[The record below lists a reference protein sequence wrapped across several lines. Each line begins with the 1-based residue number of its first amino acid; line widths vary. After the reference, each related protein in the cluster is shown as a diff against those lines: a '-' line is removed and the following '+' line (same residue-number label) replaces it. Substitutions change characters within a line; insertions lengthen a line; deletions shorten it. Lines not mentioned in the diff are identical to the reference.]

1 MAREIVA
8 LSPYELI
15 LREISD
21 PVPDEGEVLVRS
33 EFGAAKHGT
42 EMASVKGYGHRG
54 RFDPELRLFVKEEGQ
69 LRPPGE
75 SRVGNMIVG
84 CVESL
89 GAGVDTLVVG
99 DTVAVHS
106 SFTDALTRS
115 ASRCWKLE

>member
-42 EMASVKGYGHRG
+42 EMASVKGM
-54 RFDPELRLFVKEEGQ
+54 V
-69 LRPPGE
+69 
-75 SRVGNMIVG
+75 
-84 CVESL
+84 
-89 GAGVDTLVVG
+89 TG
-99 DTVAVHS
+99 DAS
-106 SFTDALTRS
+106 TRS
-115 ASRCWKLE
+115 FGCL